1 MRTAP
6 HRVALSAVL
15 LTAALGAA
23 ACSTASNSTG
33 SAAGAA
39 NSAAPSTAASSSGQS
54 AAILAVWHG
63 YVATLTAMY
72 NTARPSPR
80 WTSYAALDAAS
91 QGNADVGTFRA
102 QGIVVRGAPT
112 VTKASTPTV
121 DDATSPATASMSVC
135 WDTRGFTPVYAAT
148 GKSAVPAG
156 STPPPPALATVSFQ
170 LFSYGW
176 RVTKVD
182 TSGSTPC

>member
-15 LTAALGAA
+15 LTAALSAA

-33 SAAGAA
+33 SASAA
-39 NSAAPSTAASSSGQS
+39 NSAAPSTAASPTGQS
-54 AAILAVWHG
+54 AAILAVWRG
-63 YVATLTAMY
+63 YVATLTTMY
-72 NTARPSPR
+72 NTARPSPQ

-112 VTKASTPTV
+112 VTKVSSPTV
-121 DDATSPATASMSVC
+121 DDAASPATASMSVC

-170 LFSYGW
+170 HFSYGW